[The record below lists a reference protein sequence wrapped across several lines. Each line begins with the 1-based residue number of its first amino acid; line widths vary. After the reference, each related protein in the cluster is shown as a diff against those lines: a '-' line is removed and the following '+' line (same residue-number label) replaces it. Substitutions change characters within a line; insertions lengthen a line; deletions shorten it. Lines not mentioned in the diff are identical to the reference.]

1 MANNDIF
8 VIAEVGQAHD
18 GSLGILHSYIDAV
31 AETGANAVKFQT
43 HIAEAESSIN
53 EPFRVKFSYVDQT
66 RFDYWKRMSFT
77 ESQWAEIKAH
87 CDDVGLEFMSSPFSI
102 AAVELLEKIDVRRY
116 KIGSGEVNNKLMLDV
131 IKQTGKEIILSSG
144 MSSYSELDLA
154 VSNIKLGTNKLSVL
168 QCTSKYPTQPQ
179 DVGLNVLH
187 ELKCR
192 YDVDVGLS
200 DHSGTIFPSL
210 AAASLGAKIIEAH
223 IVFDKRMFG
232 PDASSSLTVEE
243 FKDLVS
249 GVRFIEQMLS
259 NPINKV
265 ESDYTSG
272 MKNIFEK
279 SLAVNKDLP
288 AGHVIEQSDLESKKP
303 SKFGV
308 PAYQYEKVLG
318 KTLKRPLLQWD
329 FLNME
334 DCNE

>member
-1 MANNDIF
+1 MANSDVF

-43 HIAEAESSIN
+43 HIAEAESSIH

-77 ESQWAEIKAH
+77 ENQWAEIKSH

-102 AAVELLEKIDVRRY
+102 AAVELLEKIGIKRY

-144 MSSYSELDLA
+144 MSSYAELDAA
-154 VSNIKLGTNKLSVL
+154 VSNIKSAKNKLSVL
-168 QCTSKYPTQPQ
+168 QCTSKYPTLPQ
-179 DVGLNVLH
+179 DVGLNVLQ
-187 ELKCR
+187 ELRNR
-192 YDVDVGLS
+192 YEVDVGLS

-210 AAASLGAKIIEAH
+210 AAVSLGAKIIEAH

-232 PDASSSLTVEE
+232 PDASSSLAVDE
-243 FKDLVS
+243 FKNLIS
-249 GVRFIEQMLS
+249 GIRFIEQMLS
-259 NPINKV
+259 NPVSKV
-265 ESDYTSG
+265 ENEYSSA

-288 AGHVIEQSDLESKKP
+288 AGHVIKQSDLESKKP
-303 SKFGV
+303 SNFGV
-308 PAYQYEKVLG
+308 PASQYEKILG
-318 KTLKRPLLQWD
+318 KTLKIPLLQWD
-329 FLNME
+329 FLKME